1 MCDCPAT
8 SKMSGWGNAPK
19 GTVRQYLVIISS
31 YDATGDSPPGPPPC
45 CYLAFCGPEGGDGQG
60 GHGGNAYDYACCC
73 GCNIADVLACRPPRR
88 PIIELPCLLV
98 CPVWPV
104 LYPPCLLLSYLTCGL
119 VYTGNCM
126 FDCPDFVHG
135 PGYDRSAWYSEDAP
149 CDYCSILIDPE
160 WECGKKGVSR
170 APPPKATG
178 MVKNQQAKDSQDQQK
193 VDALPPSQ
201 PPSPESIVREEK
213 V

>member
-73 GCNIADVLACRPPRR
+73 GCNIADVLA
-88 PIIELPCLLV
+88 LPTATPSNHRAAMLACLPSVAGALSA
-98 CPVWPV
+98 
-104 LYPPCLLLSYLTCGL
+104 LSASLLSHLRA